1 MTNPLVATPKDS
13 TTAVSGVP
21 LLESATELKASIE
34 SGDWA
39 SVALGS
45 VGLAM
50 DAVSAALDPFGT
62 ILAAGV
68 GWLMEHVGP
77 LKEALDALAGA
88 PDEIAAHAETWQNV
102 AGELG
107 SISVDLDAMVV
118 AETANW
124 AGTAGDAY
132 RTRGADVA
140 ALIGACQQAAGGA
153 SSGTRIGGEVV
164 TAVRTLVRDTIAE
177 LIARLISW
185 ALQVLAT
192 AGIGMTWVLPQVT
205 AAIAKTAAK
214 IATVVTK
221 LIKAMRALAPLMKKA
236 KNIFAEAEKALRKI
250 DTGKTGP
257 AGKPGGP
264 KPGGGEYSGTRGGG
278 GGKGKKPQPKPEQP
292 SDLSPN
298 LGKFDELTQAQ
309 KDAAIKMKQWIRDHK
324 DSGQFGAWHD
334 NVDNNKLN
342 SLGLG
347 NNPTPGPGS
356 TWGGRIY
363 GNHGQAGGKVGNEGR
378 LPHNGKTSDGH
389 NSAAQPFGPDGKPVK
404 PYNGKYYEFDVHPT
418 PKYDN
423 KPIRDAD
430 QYTDVHGKPLPED
443 KRPKPDRLVMDENG
457 KFYYAPGHYDKFY
470 EVP

>member
-39 SVALGS
+39 SVA
-45 VGLAM
+45 VGAIGTAM

-88 PDEIAAHAETWQNV
+88 PDEITAHAETWQNV

-107 SISVDLDAMVV
+107 SISADLDAMVA

-124 AGTAGDAY
+124 AGAAGDAC
-132 RTRGADVA
+132 RARGADVA
-140 ALIGACQQAAGGA
+140 ALIGACRQAAGGA
-153 SSGTRIGGEVV
+153 ASGTRIGGEVV
-164 TAVRTLVRDTIAE
+164 TAVRTLVRDIIAE
-177 LIARLISW
+177 LIGRLISW

-192 AGIGMTWVLPQVT
+192 LGLGMTWVLPQVT
-205 AAIAKTAAK
+205 AAIAKTASK

-221 LIKAMRALAPLMKKA
+221 LVKAMSALAPLMKKA

-257 AGKPGGP
+257 AGKPRGP

-278 GGKGKKPQPKPEQP
+278 GGKGKNSKPEP
-292 SDLSPN
+292 SGLPSN

-309 KDAAIKMKQWIRDHK
+309 KDAALKMKQWIRDHK

-334 NVDNNKLN
+334 GVDNNKLN

-347 NNPTPGPGS
+347 NSPTPAPARPGAAGS
-356 TWGGRIY
+356 TGTTARPVARSGTR
-363 GNHGQAGGKVGNEGR
+363 AGCR
-378 LPHNGKTSDGH
+378 TTARRATARSP
-389 NSAAQPFGPDGKPVK
+389 
-404 PYNGKYYEFDVHPT
+404 
-418 PKYDN
+418 
-423 KPIRDAD
+423 
-430 QYTDVHGKPLPED
+430 PLS
-443 KRPKPDRLVMDENG
+443 RWARTG
-457 KFYYAPGHYDKFY
+457 SR
-470 EVP
+470 